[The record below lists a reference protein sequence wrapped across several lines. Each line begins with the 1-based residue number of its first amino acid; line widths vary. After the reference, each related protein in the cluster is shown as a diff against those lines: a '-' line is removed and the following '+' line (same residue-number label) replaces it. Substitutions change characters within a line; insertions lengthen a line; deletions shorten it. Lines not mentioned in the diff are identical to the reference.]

1 MNAKKIVASALAAT
15 MIFGSLIMP
24 SDVSNVTLSASAA
37 EFMLGDV
44 NQDEYIDYLDAMTA
58 LRYDAELITLTDE
71 QLNLGDVN
79 GDGSVDSLDAILILR
94 YDAGLIDRFRDTEEV
109 ESTEAEE
116 TSEEESAEAE
126 DKSEEATS
134 EEETTKAEETSY
146 DLTTEAEATSEGVT
160 TEAATTEA
168 ATVEATTTEIAT
180 TEAVTTE
187 AATTDVT
194 TTEAEETPE
203 ETTTAAD
210 EDVTY
215 HVGDSAMYGELKIT
229 YLSCGVYYED
239 SKYRQPDDGYKYIY
253 FQLAFENT
261 SDSDDYF
268 VSYLRSEAYADNYA
282 VDMYLYGDDKF
293 SATLTAGRSV
303 TGYVYFEVP
312 EDAEVIELEYTP
324 KSTTTDVFVFAYD
337 EDAEGISDTDSGSI
351 DSGTT
356 DSSTDEETLYYVGDN
371 ATYENLNMVYLS
383 SGVYTETNKYRQP
396 EDGYKYI
403 YLQFLLENTS
413 DKDDVFVS
421 YLKCDGYAD
430 DVAVDMYLWGDD
442 TFSATLT
449 AGRYVVGYVYFEV
462 PEDAEEIEVEY
473 QPSYISD
480 TRFVF
485 VYEEGVDSGY
495 VIEKDTTASADAV
508 SVGESADADDLTF
521 TYVSCEIDETE
532 TAPDGY
538 VYVTCTFEITNN
550 GSSDEFISYLDF
562 ECYADGGA
570 CDLAYIRDD
579 RLSATIS
586 SGRVASG
593 TITYEVPE
601 DATTVE
607 VEYVEGSTVSSYVV
621 FSCEY

>member
-15 MIFGSLIMP
+15 MVFGSLIMP

-37 EFMLGDV
+37 EVTMGDV
-44 NQDEYIDYLDAMTA
+44 NQDDNVDYLDAMTV
-58 LRYDAELITLTDE
+58 LRYDAELVTLTDE

-94 YDAGLIDRFRDTEEV
+94 YDAGLIDKFRDTEEV

-116 TSEEESAEAE
+116 TSEEETAEAE
-126 DKSEEATS
+126 ETSAEATS

-146 DLTTEAEATSEGVT
+146 DLTTEAEATGEDVT

-168 ATVEATTTEIAT
+168 TI
-180 TEAVTTE
+180 
-187 AATTDVT
+187 
-194 TTEAEETPE
+194 TEAEETPE
-203 ETTTAAD
+203 ETTTAPD

-229 YLSCGVYYED
+229 YLACGVYYED
-239 SKYRQPDDGYKYIY
+239 SKYRQPEDGYKYIY
-253 FQLAFENT
+253 FQFAFENT
-261 SDSDDYF
+261 SDSDEYF
-268 VSYLRSEAYADNYA
+268 VSYLRCDAYADNYA

-312 EDAEVIELEYTP
+312 EDAEVIEVEYTP
-324 KSTTTDVFVFAYD
+324 KSTTTDVYVFAYD
-337 EDAEGISDTDSGSI
+337 EDAEGTSDT

-356 DSSTDEETLYYVGDN
+356 DSGSTDSSTDEDTLYYVGDT

-383 SGVYTETNKYRQP
+383 SGVYTEINKYRQP

-413 DKDDVFVS
+413 DTDDFFVS
-421 YLKCDGYAD
+421 YLYCDGYAD
-430 DVAVDMYLWGDD
+430 DVAVDRYLWGDD

-449 AGRYVVGYVYFEV
+449 AGRYVVGYVYFVV

-473 QPSYISD
+473 QPKSTSV
-480 TRFVF
+480 TKFVF
-485 VYEEGVDSGY
+485 VYEEGADSGY

-508 SVGESADADDLTF
+508 SVGESVDSDDLTF
-521 TYVSCEIDETE
+521 TYVSCEIDETK